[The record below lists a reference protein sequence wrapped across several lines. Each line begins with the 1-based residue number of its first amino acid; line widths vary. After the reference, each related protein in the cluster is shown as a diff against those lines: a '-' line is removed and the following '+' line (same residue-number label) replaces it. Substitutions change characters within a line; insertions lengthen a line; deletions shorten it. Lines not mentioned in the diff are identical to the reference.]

1 MEVGMSDDAQ
11 KLAEISRDLPPVDVD
26 EARAQRIA
34 AMTRVQV
41 GHGPSPKRF
50 IEPILVGVVAT
61 SMLAWVICK
70 LVEILG

>member
-1 MEVGMSDDAQ
+1 MSDDAE

-26 EARAQRIA
+26 DARAQRIA
-34 AMTRVQV
+34 AMTRQQV

-50 IEPILVGVVAT
+50 VEPILVGVIAT
-61 SMLAWVICK
+61 SMLAWVIYK